1 MTDTLNENSLEEK
14 GLNIS
19 NDDHSIEIAI
29 TNLEKQGDSDEH
41 DDEFEIEDEKR
52 DSTDY
57 SSFTKEDFIK
67 KAEDL
72 IDAPNIKESHDIFK
86 KIRVLFDDVI
96 KAERV
101 LLIKEW
107 AEEGK
112 DVREFKPPY
121 DEQKDRF
128 YKVYA
133 KFLEKRAEEKR
144 LAEEEKQK
152 NLKAKQ
158 DLLDRLKDIVSTDET
173 EKVFSEVDEIQKQWK
188 QIRSIPRQFMQELW
202 ESYRF
207 YLDKFYDNHSINN
220 ELKDKDR
227 QKNLEFKIELLK
239 KIDQLKEEKSIKKTH
254 ILLNKYHEEFRNIGP
269 VASKEMAE
277 DLWKRFKAASDDI
290 LAERRSQMEVIK
302 AKRNENLELKK
313 LLCEKVEAIIQL
325 PIETFKTW
333 KEKGEE
339 MNSIFEEWKTI
350 GPVPDSFNDQIWR
363 RFRESQNT
371 FNQNKKLFFEKL
383 NKGKDENLKLKT
395 VLCEQAEKI
404 ASSSQFDSGSK
415 EMIALQEKWKSIGPV
430 PENMNE
436 KIWQRFRKACDTFF
450 AKRNDFYKGKNDEE
464 KKNQEQKEF
473 IISAVEKLIEL
484 EDSAIV
490 FEALRSHQQNWMNI
504 GFVPIKVK
512 QELTQKYSQA
522 VDAIYKKFKQAS
534 DENKSLR
541 MKDHFEMLSNA
552 PNGSEKLRQ
561 EEKLISD
568 KMRALKE
575 SVETL
580 NNNIGFFAKSKKADE
595 LKQQIEQKINVINA
609 QVSKLQEELKV
620 LRQFRNN
627 QSPQK

>member
-1 MTDTLNENSLEEK
+1 MTETIKNNSLDEK
-14 GLNIS
+14 SLNHS
-19 NDDHSIEIAI
+19 NDDHSIETTI

-41 DDEFEIEDEKR
+41 DEEFEIEDEKK
-52 DSTDY
+52 DHTDY
-57 SSFTKEDFIK
+57 SQFTKEDFIK
-67 KAEDL
+67 KAEEL
-72 IDAPNIKESHDIFK
+72 IDAPNIKESHEIFK

-101 LLIKEW
+101 VQIKEW
-107 AEEGK
+107 ADEGK
-112 DVREFKPPY
+112 DVREFKPAY

-128 YKVYA
+128 YKSYA

-158 DLLDRLKDIVSTDET
+158 QLLERLKDIVTNDET
-173 EKVFSEVDEIQKQWK
+173 EKVFQEVAEIQKQWK

-269 VASKEMAE
+269 VPSKEMAE
-277 DLWKRFKAASDDI
+277 DLWKRFKATSDEI
-290 LAERRSQMEVIK
+290 LSERRAQMELVK

-313 LLCEKVEAIIQL
+313 LLCEKAEAINHL
-325 PIETFKTW
+325 VIENFKSW
-333 KEKGEE
+333 KEKSEE
-339 MNSIFEEWKTI
+339 MTAIFEEWKAI

-363 RFRESQNT
+363 RFRESQNL
-371 FNQNKKLFFEKL
+371 FNHNKKLFFEKQ
-383 NKGKDENLKLKT
+383 NKGKDENLKLKIS
-395 VLCEQAEKI
+395 LCEQAEKI
-404 ASSSQFDSGSK
+404 TNSTQFDSGSK

-450 AKRNDFYKGKNDEE
+450 AKRNEFYKGKNDEE

-484 EDSAIV
+484 EDSAMV

-595 LKQQIEQKINVINA
+595 LKQQIEQKINVINS
-609 QVSKLQEELKV
+609 QISKLQEELKV

>member
-1 MTDTLNENSLEEK
+1 
-14 GLNIS
+14 
-19 NDDHSIEIAI
+19 
-29 TNLEKQGDSDEH
+29 
-41 DDEFEIEDEKR
+41 
-52 DSTDY
+52 
-57 SSFTKEDFIK
+57 
-67 KAEDL
+67 
-72 IDAPNIKESHDIFK
+72 
-86 KIRVLFDDVI
+86 
-96 KAERV
+96 
-101 LLIKEW
+101 
-107 AEEGK
+107 
-112 DVREFKPPY
+112 
-121 DEQKDRF
+121 
-128 YKVYA
+128 
-133 KFLEKRAEEKR
+133 
-144 LAEEEKQK
+144 
-152 NLKAKQ
+152 
-158 DLLDRLKDIVSTDET
+158 
-173 EKVFSEVDEIQKQWK
+173 
-188 QIRSIPRQFMQELW
+188 
-202 ESYRF
+202 
-207 YLDKFYDNHSINN
+207 
-220 ELKDKDR
+220 
-227 QKNLEFKIELLK
+227 
-239 KIDQLKEEKSIKKTH
+239 
-254 ILLNKYHEEFRNIGP
+254 

-277 DLWKRFKAASDDI
+277 DLWKRFKAASDNI
-290 LAERRSQMEVIK
+290 LAERRTQMEVIK

-313 LLCEKVEAIIQL
+313 LLCEKAEAMIQL
-325 PIETFKTW
+325 PLDTFKAW

-339 MNSIFEEWKTI
+339 MNAIFEEWKSI

-395 VLCEQAEKI
+395 SLCEQAEKI
-404 ASSSQFDSGSK
+404 ANSVQFDSGSK

-436 KIWQRFRKACDTFF
+436 KIWQRFRKACDLFF

-484 EDSAIV
+484 EDSSKV

-541 MKDHFEMLSNA
+541 IKDHFEMLSNA
-552 PNGSEKLRQ
+552 PNGSEKLKH

-609 QVSKLQEELKV
+609 QIIKLQDELKV
-620 LRQFRNN
+620 LRQFKNN